1 MCTRYV
7 LLEQHYRDILARLG
21 IGAPAEFLSRY
32 NIAPNTNIPV
42 VRRAPLT
49 ATPESA
55 FLRWGLVPSWAK
67 SADGPPLVNARADTV
82 AVKPTFRDALRS
94 RRCLIPASGFY
105 EWETVG
111 RAKKPWLFRR
121 PDEHPFAFAGL
132 WDRWQ
137 APDGSVRET
146 CAFITGEP
154 NDLMRPIHNRMPVI
168 LTAET
173 YGAWL
178 DPALTE
184 PAQLAPLL
192 RVPPDDT
199 VTKFAVSTYVSNV
212 RHEGPACLAP
222 AATADH
228 PAPSADGPQ
237 LSLGF

>member
-21 IGAPAEFLSRY
+21 IPAPAAFLSRY

-42 VRRAPLT
+42 VRRT
-49 ATPESA
+49 AYAANNESTL
-55 FLRWGLVPSWAK
+55 LRWGLVPFWSQT
-67 SADGPPLVNARADTV
+67 ADGPPLVNARADTV
-82 AVKPTFRDALRS
+82 ATKPSFRAALRS
-94 RRCLIPASGFY
+94 RRCVMPATGFY
-105 EWETVG
+105 EWETIG
-111 RAKKPWLFRR
+111 RAKQPWLFRR
-121 PDEHPFAFAGL
+121 HDEAPFGFAGL
-132 WDRWQ
+132 WDTWL
-137 APDGSVRET
+137 APDGTTLES

-154 NDLMRPIHNRMPVI
+154 NDLMRPIHTRMPVL

-173 YGAWL
+173 FDAWL

-192 RVPPDDT
+192 RIPANGS

-222 AATADH
+222 AGAV
-228 PAPSADGPQ
+228 APDSGPQ

>member
-21 IGAPAEFLSRY
+21 IPAPAKFLSRY
-32 NIAPNTNIPV
+32 NIAPNTDIPV
-42 VRRAPLT
+42 VRRSPRSA
-49 ATPESA
+49 AHEAA

-67 SADGPPLVNARADTV
+67 TADGPPLVNARADSV
-82 AVKPTFRDALRS
+82 ATKPSFRDALRT
-94 RRCLIPASGFY
+94 RRCVIPASGFY
-105 EWETVG
+105 EWETIG
-111 RAKKPWLFRR
+111 RAKKPWLFRLGA
-121 PDEHPFAFAGL
+121 DYPFGFAGL
-132 WDRWQ
+132 WDTWH
-137 APDGSVRET
+137 APDGTTRES

-168 LTAET
+168 LTAAT
-173 YGAWL
+173 FDAWL
-178 DPALTE
+178 DPALSE

-192 RVPPDDT
+192 GIPPADT

-222 AATADH
+222 A
-228 PAPSADGPQ
+228 SADQDAADSGPQ